1 MKILIIDDDPIMT
14 ELLRLVLQPT
24 AEVIVAHSG
33 GDGIKFAGELLPDII
48 IVDGM
53 LPDMEGVQVC
63 QAVRQ
68 FSSIPIMILSALDTP
83 RAIAAALNMGADDYM
98 VKPVSCNLLLA
109 RIYQLIRRS
118 RKTTVE
124 QTPDISVPVD
134 GKDIQPGFHVLVEK

>member
-24 AEVIVAHSG
+24 AEVIVAYSG
-33 GDGIKFAGELLPDII
+33 GDGIKFAGEQLPDII

-109 RIYQLIRRS
+109 RI
-118 RKTTVE
+118 
-124 QTPDISVPVD
+124 
-134 GKDIQPGFHVLVEK
+134 